1 MKTIFTPFI
10 NSFILFMGISM
21 FVHAHLLAFSG
32 SPNYGLEKYHEQD
45 VVQLSPEGDRVAYM
59 RNGFIWVADI
69 QNPIYTQKI
78 SIKGD
83 IISWQWTHYHSLLVV
98 HKTDVGIGIL
108 NVNMDEFT
116 QTDITPFPIH
126 SAYVLAT
133 SPKRPC
139 TIAVSIEAKEDS
151 QNGIYHLDLPTGNAH
166 RITDLGEY
174 SGSDFDSELHIKA

>member
-1 MKTIFTPFI
+1 M
-10 NSFILFMGISM
+10 SISM
-21 FVHAHLLAFSG
+21 FVHVHLLAFSS
-32 SPNYGLEKYHEQD
+32 SPNYGFEKNHEQD

-69 QNPIYTQKI
+69 QNPSYTQKI
-78 SIKGD
+78 SIKGK

-98 HKTDVGIGIL
+98 HKTDVGMGIL

-139 TIAVSIEAKEDS
+139 TIAVSIEAKEHT